1 MAQILIGTSGWT
13 YASWKGTFYPE
24 DLPSARFLEFYTKE
38 FPTTEVNY
46 SFYHLPR
53 PATYEKWAAQ
63 VPEGFIF
70 AVKASRFITHTKRLL
85 DVEEPWR
92 VFLQNA
98 QSLGPHLGPV
108 LFQFPAS
115 FRCDH
120 ARLAGFLK
128 MARTVAPGA
137 DRLRLVFEFRHES
150 WFSDEVYRL
159 LSRHGAALCIADSN
173 KYPRREVTT
182 TNFVYFRFHGR
193 ARLFASNYTKAELAQ
208 EAKKMRRLLK
218 EGQDVYAYFNND
230 AEGYA
235 VANARA
241 LTALMRGGRP
251 GIRSSLD

>member
-13 YASWKGTFYPE
+13 YTSWKGTFYPE
-24 DLPSARFLEFYTKE
+24 DLPSARFLEFYTKS

-46 SFYHLPR
+46 SFYHLPK
-53 PATYEKWAAQ
+53 PATYEKWAVQAT
-63 VPEGFIF
+63 EGFIF
-70 AVKASRFITHTKRLL
+70 AVKASRLITHTKRLAG
-85 DVEEPWR
+85 VEEPWR
-92 VFLQNA
+92 GFLQNA
-98 QSLGPHLGPV
+98 QSLGPHLGPI

-137 DRLRLVFEFRHES
+137 DRLRLVFEFRHEF

-159 LSRHGAALCIADSN
+159 LSCHGAALCIADSN

-182 TNFVYFRFHGR
+182 ANFAYVRFHGR
-193 ARLFASNYTKAELAQ
+193 ARLFASDYTKAELVE

-218 EGQDVYAYFNND
+218 RGDDVYVYFNND
-230 AEGYA
+230 AEGHA
-235 VANARA
+235 VANART
-241 LTALMRGGRP
+241 LTEMMRRRP
-251 GIRSSLD
+251 SGDAMSC